1 MTDEP
6 PRNDG
11 KKDDRKGRGADELT
25 RFQATLLA
33 NFKKSPALLWLSLVL
48 AGLATAIPIGR
59 IAPWTFLY
67 LFLLYRDPLFILVVS
82 PILGG
87 YVAIQPSPWGHVQA
101 LARALLEHEYVA
113 QGAAFAICLWYA
125 HTLWAEI
132 DRKRRALL
140 LREYVEEGK
149 HKRLFRG
156 DARAIEKR
164 VRRQKR
170 LRAEHKRATPQSHS

>member
-1 MTDEP
+1 MTDDP

-11 KKDDRKGRGADELT
+11 KKARGGRDELT
-25 RFQATLLA
+25 RFQATLVA

-48 AGLATAIPIGR
+48 AGLATAVPLGR
-59 IAPWTFLY
+59 IAPWGFVY
-67 LFLLYRDPLFILVVS
+67 LFLLYRDPVFILATS
-82 PILGG
+82 PALAM
-87 YVAIQPSPWGHVQA
+87 YVAMQPTPWGHVRA
-101 LARALLEHEYVA
+101 LAGALLDHVYVA
-113 QGAAFAICLWYA
+113 QVATLAICLWYA
-125 HTLWAEI
+125 HTLWVEI

-164 VRRQKR
+164 VRHQKR
-170 LRAEHKRATPQSHS
+170 LRGDRKAPRRAAPE

>member
-11 KKDDRKGRGADELT
+11 RKDRGGGRADELT
-25 RFQATLLA
+25 RFQATLVA

-48 AGLATAIPIGR
+48 AGLATAVPLGR
-59 IAPWTFLY
+59 IAPWGFVY
-67 LFLLYRDPLFILVVS
+67 LFLLCRDPLFILVAS
-82 PILGG
+82 PVLVA
-87 YVAIQPSPWGHVQA
+87 YVAMQPTPWAHVQA
-101 LARALLEHEYVA
+101 LAGALLAHAYVA
-113 QGAAFAICLWYA
+113 QAATLAICLWYA

-140 LREYVEEGK
+140 LREYVEEGR

-156 DARAIEKR
+156 DGRAIE
-164 VRRQKR
+164 RRERHLRR
-170 LRAEHKRATPQSHS
+170 LRGDRKKAARRAPPE